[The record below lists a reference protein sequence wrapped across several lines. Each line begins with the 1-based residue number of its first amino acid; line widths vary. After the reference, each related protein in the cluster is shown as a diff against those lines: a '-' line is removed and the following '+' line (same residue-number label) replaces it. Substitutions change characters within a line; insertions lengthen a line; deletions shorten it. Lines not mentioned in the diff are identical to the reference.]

1 MPFPVLV
8 LSPKVWAGV
17 FAALLVSGWAGGA
30 AGFCRQRTC
39 SDRTERV
46 CDSFVDPNDCK
57 AVETVCARD
66 AEGCIS
72 EGAPLARSSPCLSF
86 AVARGNA
93 QGFGLHDTE
102 IVPIIEQ
109 AFARFL
115 EVDCGG
121 GQRPGFSVES
131 AGLVTAS
138 SPYYCAEPSLNMST
152 WFLVK
157 PWKRDPSL
165 LGYTVTTFGRE
176 SGEVFDADVE
186 IHVDKIFADFPGQD
200 RRQILLAIATHEA
213 GHFLGLAHSPNPSAI
228 MYEGYS
234 QNGLIG
240 RKLTEDDVAGICA
253 IFPPTSAPLTCGTP
267 GVSQAALE
275 ANACEKAREQA
286 ALSREEQPEAESD
299 AEGASAA
306 GCAVARKLGRGRGI
320 VLELGVLAALLLLPL
335 RKRRVPRVIEA
346 RSSLRLR

>member
-1 MPFPVLV
+1 MFPQ
-8 LSPKVWAGV
+8 KVWAGV
-17 FAALLVSGWAGGA
+17 LVALVATGWAGGA
-30 AGFCRQRTC
+30 AAFCRQRTC

-46 CDSFVDPNDCK
+46 CENFEDPSECK
-57 AVETVCARD
+57 TVQKVCARD
-66 AEGCIS
+66 PEGCIS

-102 IVPIIEQ
+102 IVPIIEE

-121 GQRPGFSVES
+121 GQRPGFSVQS

-138 SPYYCAEPSLNMST
+138 GPYYCAEQSLNMST

-165 LGYTVTTFGRE
+165 LGYTATTWGRE

-213 GHFLGLAHSPNPSAI
+213 GHFLGLAHSPDTSSV

-234 QNGLIG
+234 QSGLIG
-240 RKLTEDDVAGICA
+240 RKLTADDVAGICA
-253 IFPPTSAPLTCGTP
+253 IFPPTSASLACGAP
-267 GVSQAALE
+267 GVSTAALE
-275 ANACEKAREQA
+275 ASACEAALEQA
-286 ALSREEQPEAESD
+286 AVPREEPPDVGSGP
-299 AEGASAA
+299 EGAASAG
-306 GCAVARKLGRGRGI
+306 GCAMAKALGRDRGYF
-320 VLELGVLAALLLLPL
+320 LELGVLAAAL
-335 RKRRVPRVIEA
+335 A
-346 RSSLRLR
+346 SMRLRRHGPAPR